1 MHWIRSSRMALCS
14 SRWTRHHAKCPPYP
28 LLRSGAVRCG
38 AAPHPMAM
46 AWPMASSQLPP
57 CCKNLK
63 PFLQKEEGWKGFKA
77 LSKREGRARMSDP
90 ISFQA
95 FALRRVVCALS
106 SCGRTL
112 CPRHHRMLSG
122 GSVGHLTGRK
132 TPRAR
137 FQATLSVID

>member
-1 MHWIRSSRMALCS
+1 MHKWHSSLSTDTKQMDALDSIEPNGTVQFPVDTASCQMPAVPTAAQ
-14 SRWTRHHAKCPPYP
+14 WC
-28 LLRSGAVRCG
+28 GAVRCG

-46 AWPMASSQLPP
+46 AWPMPSSQLPP

-95 FALRRVVCALS
+95 LRYGVWCVRCLAVAEPFVPGTIGC
-106 SCGRTL
+106 
-112 CPRHHRMLSG
+112 
-122 GSVGHLTGRK
+122 
-132 TPRAR
+132 
-137 FQATLSVID
+137 

>member
-1 MHWIRSSRMALCS
+1 
-14 SRWTRHHAKCPPYP
+14 
-28 LLRSGAVRCG
+28 
-38 AAPHPMAM
+38 M
-46 AWPMASSQLPP
+46 AWPMPSSQLPP

-95 FALRRVVCALS
+95 LRYGVWCVRCLAVAEPFV
-106 SCGRTL
+106 
-112 CPRHHRMLSG
+112 PRHHRMLSG